1 MVTDSPKRKHASSA
15 CQPCRDSKIR
25 CDAVHPV
32 CGNCF
37 KKERDCQYSTKDDKR
52 RVSLRTA
59 VEILADRIVTLIEVL
74 NRHHVAVPPM
84 KPQQETTLHDI
95 CVTLKLTLPDF
106 NTSAIVESGIE
117 PSSGAIPNVATS
129 TVDVPAANA
138 EPALPVVISD
148 PAVWQDSGTIDL
160 NDFAATATYTQQP
173 DGAQIR
179 APRQSFNDGQD
190 YPSVSDGPP
199 TDGTPVEWPW
209 HMFKSDFFTL
219 PDVLYPAPVDG
230 DFFAMQE
237 NQALSTPQATTLANL
252 PQRENGSSGDEHES
266 DLIQQVSASFGA
278 LRLSSDG
285 QLRYFGAATNY
296 HLLEGSRHDEDVEIL
311 TTKHEILGR
320 LEQAG
325 LNQEVP
331 EELEKH
337 LLELYFEWHN
347 PSHMNVD
354 EEIFRAA
361 RNNPNPTPIEAG
373 CCSDF
378 LVSTM

>member
-1 MVTDSPKRKHASSA
+1 M
-15 CQPCRDSKIR
+15 
-25 CDAVHPV
+25 HPV

-37 KKERDCQYSTKDDKR
+37 KKERDCRYSTKDDKR
-52 RVSLRTA
+52 RLSLRTA
-59 VEILADRIVTLIEVL
+59 IEILSERIVTLTEVL
-74 NRHHVAVPPM
+74 NLHNVAVPHM
-84 KPQQETTLHDI
+84 NPQQEATLHDI
-95 CVTLKLTLPDF
+95 CVTLKITLPAI
-106 NTSAIVESGIE
+106 NIAASATTSGVGTSASTADASAATNTE
-117 PSSGAIPNVATS
+117 PVLPAVAQTPAS
-129 TVDVPAANA
+129 WPGPAA
-138 EPALPVVISD
+138 
-148 PAVWQDSGTIDL
+148 IDL
-160 NDFAATATYTQQP
+160 AEFPATIPCNEPPLALSQVHP
-173 DGAQIR
+173 
-179 APRQSFNDGQD
+179 PRGSFNDGQD

-199 TDGTPVEWPW
+199 TDSTPIEWPW
-209 HMFKSDFFTL
+209 HMFKSDFFNLT
-219 PDVLYPAPVDG
+219 DALYPIPADG
-230 DFFAMQE
+230 DFFAMPQNPE
-237 NQALSTPQATTLANL
+237 SSTPQATNIANL

-331 EELEKH
+331 EELEKD

-354 EEIFRAA
+354 REIFLAA
-361 RNNPNPTPIEAG
+361 RNNPTPTPIEAG

-378 LVSTM
+378 LVSTMYVTITSPMTID